1 MDQVESPDI
10 VDDFELPQDEA
21 VEIKDKHGNKQKLRR
36 RISQYK
42 VSYFYLFLYFSK
54 CCYFIW
60 SFLLQ
65 IQIYLCA
72 NRFA

>member
-42 VSYFYLFLYFSK
+42 VSYFYLFL
-54 CCYFIW
+54 
-60 SFLLQ
+60 
-65 IQIYLCA
+65 
-72 NRFA
+72 